1 MTRLTLV
8 GPSEDGLHLVVESES
23 GDRFELPLS
32 DELRHAVRYTR
43 PSHVRPAADEDA
55 DAPSMSPREI
65 QQRIRAGL
73 TAAELAE
80 LTGMTVATI
89 EKYEGPVAAERGYIA
104 GLARETRIGR
114 DASAP
119 QLGELVT
126 DRLAARGVDPE
137 TVVWDAWREADE
149 PWKVAADYRVS
160 GRSVR
165 ALWTFDHTAR
175 TVTAEDE
182 EARWLSETELLDVPI
197 PRRHL
202 SAVRE
207 AEADAALPLQA
218 TRPLPPRPSPR
229 PWCASRETRPRS
241 TSSSRL
247 RSRPRPSFSSRTST
261 CAAAPARPS
270 PSPTRMTTSSRAS
283 DRHVGSARR
292 RPASP
297 TLPAARAR
305 LGWLRP
311 SLRSLWPTPSRPSAG
326 LPPSADGPRCLVGTR
341 SSSARRTTRAEPAP
355 YAATSSGTSSSSR
368 VSEPCTPINAR
379 A

>member
-8 GPSEDGLHLVVESES
+8 GPSEDGLHLVVEAES
-23 GDRFELPLS
+23 GDRFELPLT

-43 PSHVRPAADEDA
+43 PARPAAQ
-55 DAPSMSPREI
+55 APEEAEAPTMTPREI

-80 LTGMTVATI
+80 LTGMSLAAI
-89 EKYEGPVAAERGYIA
+89 EKYEGPVAAERQYIA
-104 GLARETRIGR
+104 DLARETRIGR
-114 DASAP
+114 DPSAP

-137 TVVWDAWREADE
+137 SVEWDAWREVDE

-160 GRSVR
+160 GRGVR

-207 AEADAALPLQA
+207 GGDDAARPLQA
-218 TRPLPPRPSPR
+218 TRPPAPATDALPVVTADDAAAEEISLPPVPEQSATELLLDDLELRR
-229 PWCASRETRPRS
+229 GTRES
-241 TSSSRL
+241 VAEDEEDEEE
-247 RSRPRPSFSSRTST
+247 FEGFG
-261 CAAAPARPS
+261 PARRAREAETGFAQPAGRARREET
-270 PSPTRMTTSSRAS
+270 PAAEAPTAKADEPVERRSSKRGRAS
-283 DRHVGSARR
+283 V
-292 RPASP
+292 
-297 TLPAARAR
+297 
-305 LGWLRP
+305 P
-311 SLRSLWPTPSRPSAG
+311 SWDEIVFGAKNDQG
-326 LPPSADGPRCLVGTR
+326 
-341 SSSARRTTRAEPAP
+341 
-355 YAATSSGTSSSSR
+355 
-368 VSEPCTPINAR
+368 
-379 A
+379 

>member
-32 DELRHAVRYTR
+32 DELRHVVRYTR

-89 EKYEGPVAAERGYIA
+89 EKYEGPVAAERSYIA

-137 TVVWDAWREADE
+137 TVIWDAWREADE

-218 TRPLPPRPSPR
+218 TRPPAPATEPTPVVRVEGDQAEVDIVFAAPVETQTELLLEDLDLRRGTREAVAEPDEDDDEFEGFGPARRQREAETGFTHPAGRARPPRV
-229 PWCASRETRPRS
+229 
-241 TSSSRL
+241 
-247 RSRPRPSFSSRTST
+247 
-261 CAAAPARPS
+261 APA
-270 PSPTRMTTSSRAS
+270 
-283 DRHVGSARR
+283 V
-292 RPASP
+292 
-297 TLPAARAR
+297 
-305 LGWLRP
+305 
-311 SLRSLWPTPSRPSAG
+311 TPEAV
-326 LPPSADGPRCLVGTR
+326 AD
-341 SSSARRTTRAEPAP
+341 AEPAE
-355 YAATSSGTSSSSR
+355 R
-368 VSEPCTPINAR
+368 RTPAKRGR
-379 A
+379 ASVPSWDEIVFGAKNDQG